1 MENSMAVRIARILTA
16 FLSAI
21 FIYTCR
27 YSTPC
32 SAQES
37 SALGLPLNDIAP
49 PSSLEYAESLIG
61 RSDFARV
68 RSYLEGYLQQHSDSA
83 DGHYL
88 LAYTLLRLNIPDRS
102 LQEYTAAARMRTPSA
117 KDLLHVA
124 QNYILLND
132 SADAEKWMNRAI
144 QLNEADADIWYGL
157 GRLQYSNQKFESA
170 TKSFQKTLQ
179 LEPRSVK
186 AENNL
191 GLAYEALNRNQD
203 AIAAYRA
210 AIDLEKTSAHPSEQ
224 PIFNLGAILLNSG
237 DPWQAEPLLRQA
249 ILIAPKD
256 PKIREKLGDLYT
268 QRKQFDEARVE
279 YQEAIAISP
288 NNASLHYLLAQTYK
302 REGLKNEADI
312 EFSRA
317 SVLLGNRATPA
328 Q

>member
-1 MENSMAVRIARILTA
+1 MAVRIARILTA

-21 FIYTCR
+21 FIYGCC
-27 YSTPC
+27 YSTPL

-37 SALGLPLNDIAP
+37 SAAGLALDDNAP
-49 PSSLEYAESLIG
+49 PNSLKYAGSLIA
-61 RSDFARV
+61 RSDFARAQ
-68 RSYLEGYLQQHSDSA
+68 SCLEDYLQQHSDSA

-88 LAYTLLRLNIPDRS
+88 LAYTSLRLNQPDRS
-102 LQEYTAAARMRTPSA
+102 LEEYTAAARMRTPSA

-132 SADAEKWMNRAI
+132 TADAEKWMNRAI
-144 QLNEADADIWYGL
+144 QLDEADADIWYGL
-157 GRLQYSNQKFESA
+157 GRLKYSDQKFESA
-170 TKSFQKTLQ
+170 IKCFQRTLQ
-179 LEPRSVK
+179 IEPRSVK

-191 GLAYEALNRNQD
+191 GLAYEALNRNED
-203 AIAAYRA
+203 AMAAYRA

-224 PIFNLGAILLNSG
+224 PIFNLGAILLKNG
-237 DPWQAEPLLRQA
+237 DPGQAERLLRQA

-256 PKIREKLGDLYT
+256 PEIHEKLGDLCA
-268 QRKQFDEARVE
+268 QRRQFDEARVE
-279 YQEAIAISP
+279 YQKAIAISP
-288 NNASLHYLLAQTYK
+288 NNGSLHYLLAQTYK

-317 SVLLGNRATPA
+317 SELLGNKATPV